1 MAHPYV
7 TRRARTLGLF
17 AFLLLIG
24 AGFGVARGLPVVA
37 FSAAITGSVLLA
49 FAVYTQIR
57 FGPRI
62 SEVPRTAP
70 WPPQSFHG
78 WFDVFM
84 FVVAV
89 IGMLVIVLWHVL
101 RWLQDLTNR

>member
-24 AGFGVARGLPVVA
+24 SGFAIARGFLVVA
-37 FSAAITGSVLLA
+37 FSAAITGGVLLA
-49 FAVYTQIR
+49 LGVYTQIR

-62 SEVPRTAP
+62 SEVPKTAP
-70 WPPQSFHG
+70 WPPQSFQG
-78 WFDVFM
+78 WFGVFM

-89 IGMLVIVLWHVL
+89 IGMLVVVLWHAL
-101 RWLQDLTNR
+101 RGYKI